1 MSKDRNIP
9 QKEKNFQVSSKIET
23 KVVSQVGRNA
33 RYTWPP
39 SELGDGQPISV
50 AWWFV
55 SRRRLQ
61 CIGQYGTQMTCE
73 TTHTLANVS
82 APNTYHSWCNI
93 SLGGKLSESSYR
105 FGRLEAPIIMDDV
118 VCQAADRN
126 EYLERSL
133 FRQNGARPIFYK
145 IAITLLCDIH

>member
-1 MSKDRNIP
+1 M
-9 QKEKNFQVSSKIET
+9 
-23 KVVSQVGRNA
+23 SQVGRNA

-55 SRRRLQ
+55 SRRRRQ

-82 APNTYHSWCNI
+82 APNTYHSRCHSDAI
-93 SLGGKLSESSYR
+93 PLGGNISESSYE
-105 FGRLEAPIIMDDV
+105 FGRLEAPI
-118 VCQAADRN
+118 
-126 EYLERSL
+126 SW
-133 FRQNGARPIFYK
+133 K
-145 IAITLLCDIH
+145 T